1 MKEQVKNVLLSLIES
16 KGNATTADVQHN
28 LALQGINLTHLQVS
42 KIITKDLK
50 AQGIKNSIVTKWVRV
65 PSEIET
71 ELKNLD
77 ATIPFSKKQLKQ
89 HLLNISIPKESVEK
103 EFDSTFE
110 RLFEFAGTWN
120 KENHKMYRLRLR
132 GQHFSTTKLSVEVI
146 SEMHPSYI
154 YNTIQSKYSKTLVKD
169 CFRRDS
175 EIYEMLRQYFLYD
188 VKQVV
193 Q

>member
-50 AQGIKNSIVTKWVRV
+50 AQGFKSSLVTKWIGI

-71 ELKNLD
+71 ELKTLD
-77 ATIPFSKKQLKQ
+77 IAYNYTKKQLKQ
-89 HLLNISIPKESVEK
+89 HLLNIGISKESVEK

-132 GQHFSTTKLSVEVI
+132 GQHFSTTKLSVKVI